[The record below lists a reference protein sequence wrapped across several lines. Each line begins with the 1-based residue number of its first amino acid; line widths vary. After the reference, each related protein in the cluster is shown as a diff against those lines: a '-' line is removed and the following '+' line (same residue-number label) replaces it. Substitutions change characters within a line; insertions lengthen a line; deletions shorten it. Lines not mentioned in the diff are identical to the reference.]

1 MNIPLEM
8 LLVHA
13 VGGLCGGVVALL
25 LVPPDA
31 EPDAALTRPV
41 LRACARLAVSVI
53 SAELFA
59 GVAVQVLMRWGD
71 ILFKEAEPTFYVQ
84 FGVAGVIGLASWW
97 VINAALL
104 FMRRRRHRDIVDWAR
119 DLKRSDQDAEP
130 R

>member
-13 VGGLCGGVVALL
+13 VGGLCGGVLALL

-31 EPDAALTRPV
+31 EPNTSRPV
-41 LRACARLAVSVI
+41 LRAGARLGVSVM

-59 GVAVQVLMRWGD
+59 GLAVQVLMRWGD
-71 ILFKEAEPTFYVQ
+71 LLFKEREPTFYLQ

-97 VINAALL
+97 LLHAVLL
-104 FMRRRRHRDIVDWAR
+104 FMRRRQHRDIAQWVSDI
-119 DLKRSDQDAEP
+119 KRSDQDAEP